1 LADLSGATNDTIGKV
16 KGGGNGFDQRFCF
29 FGVAAKEFAQLPDS
43 ALNVLA
49 SYAADKFRLTQSKA
63 TTSFGNKRRQCNRFS
78 GLSD

>member
-16 KGGGNGFDQRFCF
+16 KGSGNGFDQRFCF
-29 FGVAAKEFAQLPDS
+29 YGVPAKEFTQLPDS

-63 TTSFGNKRRQCNRFS
+63 TTSFANECRQRNRLS

>member
-1 LADLSGATNDTIGKV
+1 LSGAPNDAVGKI
-16 KGGGNGFDQRFCF
+16 KRGGNSFDQRFCF
-29 FGVAAKEFAQLPDS
+29 YGVAAKEFTQSPDS

-63 TTSFGNKRRQCNRFS
+63 TTSFGNECRQRNRFS